1 VETGEVLPPDPT
13 QLANLLK
20 VTQPKLAELWWR
32 ARERNTNITHEHQA
46 DRWNEPSVS

>member
-32 ARERNTNITHEHQA
+32 ARERNTNIPHDSDSPVPDQPGDA
-46 DRWNEPSVS
+46 